1 MDAASVKALLQNH
14 MQECEFHVQ
23 GEGSHYDIAAIGDVF
38 EGLRPVKK
46 QQLVYA
52 ALKDGIADG
61 SIHAV
66 NIRTFTPAEWQEQEQ
81 EQA

>member
-1 MDAASVKALLQNH
+1 MDAATVKVLLQTH
-14 MQECEFHVQ
+14 MQECEFDVQ
-23 GEGSHYDIAAIGDVF
+23 GEGSNYDITAVGAVF

-52 ALKDGIADG
+52 ALSDHIADG

-66 NIRTFTPAEWQEQEQ
+66 NIRTYTPAEWQARS
-81 EQA
+81 QA

>member
-1 MDAASVKALLQNH
+1 MDAAQVKALLEAHLDQ
-14 MQECEFHVQ
+14 CEIHVH
-23 GEGSHYDIAAIGDVF
+23 GEGSHYEIEAIGDVF

-52 ALKDGIADG
+52 ALSDQIADG

-66 NIRTFTPAEWQEQEQ
+66 NIRTYTTAEWQ
-81 EQA
+81 ARASA

>member
-1 MDAASVKALLQNH
+1 MDAATVKVLLQTN
-14 MQECEFHVQ
+14 MQECEFDVQ
-23 GEGSHYDIAAIGDVF
+23 GEGSNYDITAVGAVF

-52 ALKDGIADG
+52 ALSDHIADG

-66 NIRTFTPAEWQEQEQ
+66 NIRTYTPAEWQARSQG
-81 EQA
+81 

>member
-1 MDAASVKALLQNH
+1 MDAVTVKTLLESH
-14 MQECEFHVQ
+14 MQDCEFHVQ

-46 QQLVYA
+46 QQLVYG
-52 ALKDGIADG
+52 ALKDYIADG

-66 NIRTFTPAEWQEQEQ
+66 NIRTYTPAEWQAQT
-81 EQA
+81 

>member
-1 MDAASVKALLQNH
+1 MDAATVKALLQG
-14 MQECEFHVQ
+14 ELPDCEIEVQ
-23 GEGSHYDIAAIGDVF
+23 GEGANYDITVTGAIF

-52 ALKDGIADG
+52 ALTEQIADG

-66 NIRTFTPAEWQEQEQ
+66 NIRTLLPGESS
-81 EQA
+81 